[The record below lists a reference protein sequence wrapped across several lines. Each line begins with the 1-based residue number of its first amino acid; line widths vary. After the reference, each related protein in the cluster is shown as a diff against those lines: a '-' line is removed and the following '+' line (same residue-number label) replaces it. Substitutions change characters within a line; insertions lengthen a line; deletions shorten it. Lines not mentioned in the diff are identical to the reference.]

1 MNRLARWERLTEWPL
16 TGAAVLF
23 LAAYAWPILDTSIP
37 ATWLHACERIQDVIW
52 VMFGIDYVIR
62 LGLAERRWR
71 FVWRHLVD
79 LAIVVLP
86 VLRPLRLLRV
96 VMLLN
101 MLNRSAVASLYGR
114 IAIYVVGATT
124 LLIFCASLA
133 ILNAERGHQHAN
145 ITTFGDALWWAITT
159 MTTVGYGDHYPVTAE
174 GRMIAVG
181 LMIGGV
187 ALLGVVTASIAS
199 WLVNRVRE
207 VEETAQ
213 AATRRDIDRLAAML
227 AQLHTLMTDRPA
239 DTPIDAKSLHR
250 VDMKRD

>member
-1 MNRLARWERLTEWPL
+1 MNRLARWERWTEWPL

-23 LAAYAWPILDTSIP
+23 LAAYAWPILDTSISS
-37 ATWLHACERIQDVIW
+37 TWLHACERIQDVVW

-62 LGLAERRWR
+62 LGLAEQRWR
-71 FVWRHLVD
+71 FFWHHLVD

-101 MLNRSAVASLYGR
+101 MLNRSAMASLYGR
-114 IAIYVVGATT
+114 IAIYVGGATT

-227 AQLHTLMTDRPA
+227 AQLHTLMTERPA
-239 DTPIDAKSLHR
+239 DAPTDGKSPHR
-250 VDMKRD
+250 VDK